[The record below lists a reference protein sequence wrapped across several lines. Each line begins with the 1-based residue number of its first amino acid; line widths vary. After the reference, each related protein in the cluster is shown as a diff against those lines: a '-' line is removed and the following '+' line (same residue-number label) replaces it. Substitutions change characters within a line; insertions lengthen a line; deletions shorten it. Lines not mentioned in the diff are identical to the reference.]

1 MPSSQE
7 SVRARAKHRA
17 LIAYEQRN
25 TQQRDESATA
35 RSRWGWYVAGSLA
48 LILGMLPLV
57 FPGQHR
63 LGAENLANDRE
74 VLRQMEQLFPNQID
88 AVVQRNGKTDLALAD
103 SPGVGGAQPLVVVFQ
118 RGKESIRVLSYSGH
132 RVCLDL
138 GGKTS
143 CFDLLE
149 TPNGGVILEGTDR
162 AWIASQ
168 HPVVQGYSVRAQTLE
183 ASL

>member
-17 LIAYEQRN
+17 LIAYQQRD
-25 TQQRDESATA
+25 TQHRDESATA
-35 RSRWGWYVAGSLA
+35 HPRWGWYVAGSLA
-48 LILGMLPLV
+48 LILGILPLV
-57 FPGQHR
+57 FSGQHR
-63 LGAENLANDRE
+63 PGAENLANDRE

-88 AVVQRNGKTDLALAD
+88 AVVQRNGKTDLTLAD

-138 GGKTS
+138 GGKAN

-149 TPNGGVILEGTDR
+149 TPNGGVILEGADR

-168 HPVVQGYSVRAQTLE
+168 HPVVQGYSVRAQSLE